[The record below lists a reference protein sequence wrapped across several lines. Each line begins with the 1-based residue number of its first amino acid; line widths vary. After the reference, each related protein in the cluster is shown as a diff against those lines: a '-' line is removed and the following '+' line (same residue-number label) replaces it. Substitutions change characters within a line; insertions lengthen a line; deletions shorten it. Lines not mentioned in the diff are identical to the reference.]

1 MFSTFSRRRR
11 PNTVRLFL
19 ACLAV
24 VALWHVSIA
33 TAGGDVAAHKRLKSC
48 DPKVS
53 LAAADEILNDP
64 KTLTEP
70 ALMFSPAYFLL
81 VHGRKDESV
90 FWFYAAQLRFRYQ
103 AAIKQGDY
111 GQVLSVMLMTV
122 GPSINNY
129 AFQDTAKLSNI
140 IDRVLEWDR
149 TTPNP
154 LRQLV
159 KSEEVATRVG
169 KVYSGM
175 NDLKVKLVA
184 EKDALEN
191 SARLAAPQVQ
201 LMNQATARECKRE
214 VQPFN
219 PPDAAR

>member
-1 MFSTFSRRRR
+1 M
-11 PNTVRLFL
+11 
-19 ACLAV
+19 
-24 VALWHVSIA
+24 
-33 TAGGDVAAHKRLKSC
+33 TAHERLKSC

-64 KTLTEP
+64 KALTEP
-70 ALMFSPAYFLL
+70 ALMFSPAYFLM

-129 AFQDTAKLSNI
+129 AFLDTAKLSNT

-149 TTPNP
+149 VTPNP
-154 LRQLV
+154 LRQSV
-159 KSEEVATRVG
+159 KSEEVAARIG
-169 KVYSGM
+169 KVYSGID
-175 NDLKVKLVA
+175 DLKAKLVA

-191 SARLAAPQVQ
+191 SARLASPQIQ
-201 LMNQATARECKRE
+201 FMNQATARGCKSE